1 MSKDEKIV
9 FCTGGGC
16 TAKLGAGVLSRILE
30 KLPRG
35 EQDPNL
41 LVGYDSRD
49 DAAVYQVTENLAL
62 VQTVD
67 FFPPMVDDPYTFG
80 QIAAANALSDV
91 YAMGGEVKTAL
102 NLVCFPENMDLN
114 VLGEILR
121 GGAEKVAEA
130 GGILAG
136 GHSIADTGVKYG
148 LSVTGLVDPHHL
160 YTNDD
165 GQPGDKLI
173 LTKALGVGLLCTA
186 NRVGEAAP
194 EHLAGAIASMTTLNK
209 TAAEISRKYTVHA
222 ATDVTGFSFLGH
234 LHEMMGGKLSCIID
248 AKAVPV
254 LPGAEQAADDC
265 LYTAAGQRNRNHTGP
280 FVRFE
285 NVPFAMEEVLFD
297 PQTSGGLLL
306 AVAPAEAQALEAELQ
321 AAGLPA
327 RIVGEIRPKAEPE
340 ITVTY

>member
-35 EQDPNL
+35 EKDPNL

-49 DAAVYQVTENLAL
+49 DAAVYRVTEDLAL

-148 LSVTGLVDPHHL
+148 LSVTGLVDPRHL
-160 YTNDD
+160 Y
-165 GQPGDKLI
+165 GQPGDKLL

-194 EHLAGAIASMTTLNK
+194 EHMAAAISSMTTLNK
-209 TAAEISRKYTVHA
+209 TAAEISRRYTVHA

-234 LHEMMGGKLSCIID
+234 LHEMMGGRLSCKIN
-248 AKAVPV
+248 ARAVPV
-254 LPGAEQAADDC
+254 LPGAEKAADDF

-285 NVPFAMEEVLFD
+285 GVPFAMEEVLFD

-306 AVAPAEAQALEAELQ
+306 AVDPAEASALEKELQ
-321 AAGLPA
+321 SAGLPA
-327 RIVGEIRPKAEPE
+327 KIVGEIVPRTETE

>member
-1 MSKDEKIV
+1 MSEPIV

-16 TAKLGAGVLSRILE
+16 TAKLGAGVLSHILE

-35 EQDPNL
+35 VQDPNL
-41 LVGYDSRD
+41 LVGYDSKD
-49 DAAVYQVTENLAL
+49 DAAVYKITDDVAL

-80 QIAAANALSDV
+80 KIAAANALSDV

-102 NLVCFPENMDLN
+102 NLVCFPESMDLN
-114 VLGEILR
+114 ILGAILQ

-160 YTNDD
+160 YANDA

-173 LTKALGVGLLCTA
+173 LTKALGVGLICTA
-186 NRVGEAAP
+186 NRVGEAKP
-194 EHLAGAIASMTTLNK
+194 EDMARAIDSMTTLNK
-209 TAAEISRKYTVHA
+209 TAAEISRRYAVHA

-234 LHEMMGGKLSCIID
+234 LHEMMGGKLSCVID
-248 AKAVPV
+248 AHAVPV
-254 LPGAEQAADDC
+254 LPGAWDAADAC

-280 FVRFE
+280 FVEFE
-285 NVPFAMEEVLFD
+285 GVPFPMEEILFD
-297 PQTSGGLLL
+297 PQTSGGLLF
-306 AVAPAEAQALEAELQ
+306 AVAPEDADALEQELQ

-327 RIVGEIRPKAEPE
+327 KIVGEIKEKSEKE
-340 ITVTY
+340 IVVTY